1 MLKDLLRKELRQL
14 WLGPQPSS
22 AAEPPAYGQTQAWQA
37 RMNGADDHSMASGQR
52 KRHPLSSRRYQ
63 NRKWEERTATSVAAN
78 PCDVLATARAASGM

>member
-37 RMNGADDHSMASGQR
+37 RVNGADDHHMASGQG
-52 KRHPLSSRRYQ
+52 KGHSF
-63 NRKWEERTATSVAAN
+63 WAN